1 MTKPK
6 SMKNPPAL
14 ANLFSSDQHLAELQ
28 GCAAFISHPACQHL
42 MNHIF
47 ISVLITMQL
56 ASNLLVFPYLKAET
70 EIGLLIRGKG
80 VFAGKEKK
88 NEDTPSKIN
97 DSLYRVT

>member
-1 MTKPK
+1 
-6 SMKNPPAL
+6 
-14 ANLFSSDQHLAELQ
+14 
-28 GCAAFISHPACQHL
+28 

-47 ISVLITMQL
+47 ISVLITMRL

>member
-1 MTKPK
+1 
-6 SMKNPPAL
+6 
-14 ANLFSSDQHLAELQ
+14 
-28 GCAAFISHPACQHL
+28 

-47 ISVLITMQL
+47 ISVLITMRL

-88 NEDTPSKIN
+88 KMRILPQRSMT
-97 DSLYRVT
+97 LYIG